1 MMRTPPWTVVCLA
14 AVVGLSAC
22 SQTGGPFA
30 KKNPEK
36 SVVNVVDATNL
47 NDIMLTIADPNEAV
61 NYFKSALAK
70 EPDRIDFQR
79 GLATSLV
86 RAKRATE
93 AVPVYKTLLKHEDA
107 TSDDRIDFADA
118 LIRSS
123 DWKAAE
129 HQLNLVPPTIETFKR
144 YRLEAMIA
152 DSQKKWKKADSFYE
166 TAVGL
171 TTQPAKVLNNWGYS
185 KLTRGHYKD
194 AESLFLEAISYD
206 QKLFTAKNNL
216 VMARGSQRNYTL
228 PLIQMTQIERAHLL
242 YTLGLTAVKKGD
254 EAIGRGLIESAV
266 ETHPRHFEAAVRS
279 LEALG

>member
-1 MMRTPPWTVVCLA
+1 MMRTPLWTVVCLVSA
-14 AVVGLSAC
+14 VGLSAC

-36 SVVNVVDATNL
+36 GAVNVVDATNL
-47 NDIMLTIADPNEAV
+47 NDIMLTVADPNEAV
-61 NYFKSALAK
+61 NYFKSALEK

-93 AVPVYKTLLKHEDA
+93 AVPVFNTLLKHEEA
-107 TSDDRIDFADA
+107 TNEDRIDFADA
-118 LIRSS
+118 LIRSN
-123 DWKAAE
+123 DWKTAE
-129 HQLNLVPPTIETFKR
+129 QQLNLVPPTVETFKR
-144 YRLEAMIA
+144 YRLEAMVA
-152 DSQKKWKKADSFYE
+152 DSQKQWKKADSFYE

-185 KLTRGHYKD
+185 KLTRGQYKE
-194 AESLFLEAISYD
+194 AEALFLEAISYD

-216 VMARGSQRNYTL
+216 VMARGLQKNYTL
-228 PLIQMTQIERAHLL
+228 PLINMTQQERAHLL
-242 YTLGLTAVKKGD
+242 YTLGLTAIKKGD
-254 EAIGRGLIESAV
+254 KAVGRGLIETAI
-266 ETHPRHFEAAVRS
+266 ETHPSHFEAAVRS

>member
-1 MMRTPPWTVVCLA
+1 MRTPLLNVVCLFGA
-14 AVVGLSAC
+14 VGLAAC

-36 SVVNVVDATNL
+36 AVNVVDATNL

-61 NYFKSALAK
+61 NYFKTALEK
-70 EPDRIDFQR
+70 DPTRIEFRR

-93 AVPVYKTLLKHEDA
+93 ALPVYKKLLEHEEA
-107 TSDDRIDFADA
+107 TDEDRVNYADA
-118 LIRSS
+118 LIRSNN
-123 DWKAAE
+123 WKMAE
-129 HQLNLVPPTIETFKR
+129 AELNKVPPTVETFKR

-152 DSQKKWKKADSFYE
+152 DSHKKWKKADSFYE
-166 TAVGL
+166 TASEL
-171 TTQPAKVLNNWGYS
+171 TTQPASVLNNWGYS
-185 KLTRGHYKD
+185 KLTRGDYKA
-194 AESLFLEAISYD
+194 AEALFMEAISYD

-216 VMARGSQRNYTL
+216 ALARGSQRNYKL
-228 PLIQMTQIERAHLL
+228 PLIQLTQLERAQLL

-254 EAIGRGLIESAV
+254 KAVGRGLIEDAI